1 MASFRTPK
9 KETPLAATGGASR
22 NQRGGCLRDP
32 LTLSAYRA
40 QHLIAEHGIRPD
52 LAAMVASLAFG
63 GNGHG

>member
-1 MASFRTPK
+1 MHQKS
-9 KETPLAATGGASR
+9 ETPLAATGGASC
-22 NQRGGCLRDP
+22 NQLSGCLQET

-52 LAAMVASLAFG
+52 LAAMVASIAFG

>member
-1 MASFRTPK
+1 MTEK
-9 KETPLAATGGASR
+9 KKPQQGRAEVSC
-22 NQRGGCLRDP
+22 NQLGGCLRDP

-63 GNGHG
+63 GHGHG

>member
-1 MASFRTPK
+1 MHQTN
-9 KETPLAATGGASR
+9 ETPQAATGGASC
-22 NQRGGCLRDP
+22 NQLSRCLQET

-52 LAAMVASLAFG
+52 LAAMVASIAFG